1 MNMDIDYIVN
11 VLKNNGVVL
20 LPTDTIYGLMCD
32 ATNIEAVDKI
42 YRMKNRDY
50 SKPMLI
56 LVSNIDMLNKYC
68 KVENGTEK
76 MLIDKYFP
84 GEMTIILKRKEDIP
98 LLVTSGKDT
107 IGVRI
112 PNNKELL
119 SIISKLDRPLVSTS
133 ANISNSINI
142 TSIDLL
148 DERIK
153 KEADYIYD
161 GGVVNNNASTVVKVD
176 DNKVVILREGNL
188 SQDIRDNFM

>member
-1 MNMDIDYIVN
+1 MDIDYIVN
-11 VLKNNGVVL
+11 ILKNDGVVL

-68 KVENGTEK
+68 KVENDTEK

-84 GEMTIILKRKEDIP
+84 GEMTIILKRKEEIP

-107 IGVRI
+107 VGVRI

-119 SIISKLDRPLVSTS
+119 SIISKLDKPLVSTS
-133 ANISNSINI
+133 ANVSSNRVI
-142 TSIDLL
+142 TCIDEL
-148 DERIK
+148 DEDIK
-153 KEADYIYD
+153 DSVDYIYD
-161 GGVVNNNASTVVKVD
+161 AGSVSNEPSTIVKVD
-176 DNKVVILREGNL
+176 MDKVIILREGKIAKE
-188 SQDIRDNFM
+188 IREKFMK

>member
-1 MNMDIDYIVN
+1 MDIDYIVN
-11 VLKNNGVVL
+11 ILKNDGVVL

-68 KVENGTEK
+68 KVENDTEK

-107 IGVRI
+107 VGVRI

-133 ANISNSINI
+133 ANVSNSINI
-142 TSIDLL
+142 TSINLL
-148 DERIK
+148 DEKIK
-153 KEADYIYD
+153 NEVGYIYD
-161 GGVVNNNASTVVKVD
+161 GGVIKNNASTVVKVED
-176 DNKVVILREGNL
+176 DKVVILREGNL

>member
-1 MNMDIDYIVN
+1 MDIDYIVN

-68 KVENGTEK
+68 KVENDTEK

>member
-1 MNMDIDYIVN
+1 MDIDYIVN
-11 VLKNNGVVL
+11 ILKNDGVVL

-68 KVENGTEK
+68 KVENDTEK

-84 GEMTIILKRKEDIP
+84 GEMTIILKRKEEIP

-107 IGVRI
+107 VGVRI

-148 DERIK
+148 DEKIK
-153 KEADYIYD
+153 NEVGYIYD
-161 GGVVNNNASTVVKVD
+161 GGVINNNASTVVKVED
-176 DNKVVILREGNL
+176 DKVVILREGNL

>member
-11 VLKNNGVVL
+11 ILKNDGVVL

-68 KVENGTEK
+68 KVENDTEK

-107 IGVRI
+107 VGVRI

-119 SIISKLDRPLVSTS
+119 SIISKLDKPLVSTS
-133 ANISNSINI
+133 ANVSNSVNI

-148 DERIK
+148 DEKIK
-153 KEADYIYD
+153 NEVDYIYD
-161 GGVVNNNASTVVKVD
+161 GGVINNNASTVVKVEN
-176 DNKVVILREGNL
+176 NKVNILREGNL

>member
-1 MNMDIDYIVN
+1 MDIDYIVN